1 MNSTTSPHIGIAAL
15 LAMTMALGPLAL
27 DTYLPAFPDIATH
40 LGVSV
45 HQVSL
50 TISLYVFVLAFG
62 QLSGGPL
69 SDHYGRQHIMLAGL
83 AVFTVASLLILQ
95 ASSLEEFLLLRALQA
110 FGGGW
115 AVVCVPALVRDR
127 LSGREAARF
136 FSLIG
141 LLMVAAPAL
150 APSIGSLL
158 LTQFGWLSIFLFI
171 GVYAAVVLVLLKI
184 TIFRSYERPVHQ
196 QPVSMLSRYRA
207 VISNRPAMRF
217 MATGAMA
224 FSIMML
230 FITHSSFIYQQ
241 HFGVGPG
248 LFAVLF
254 AANVGLMLVMNLL
267 NRKLLNYFAAQ
278 KILRW
283 ALTAQLA
290 AIGVLLV
297 ISFTPAPLAVFV
309 PSMVLSIGILG
320 AVSPNIQ
327 ACYMEYFPQHG
338 GTAAALMGAT
348 QFSVAGLIS
357 AASALLPESVSAVVL
372 AMAVCSMICVLLVS
386 TGKPQ
391 QEHQGATS

>member
-1 MNSTTSPHIGIAAL
+1 MNSTNSPHLGIAAL

-69 SDHYGRQHIMLAGL
+69 SDHYGRKRIMLAGL
-83 AVFTVASLLILQ
+83 AVFAVASLLILQ
-95 ASSLEEFLLLRALQA
+95 ATSLNEFLLLRALQA

-115 AVVCVPALVRDR
+115 AAVCVPALVRDR

-136 FSLIG
+136 FSTIG

-171 GVYAAVVLVLLKI
+171 GLYAALVLVLLQV
-184 TIFRSYERPVHQ
+184 TIFRAYERPVHH

-207 VISNRPAMRF
+207 VISNRPAMRY

-224 FSIMML
+224 FSVMLL
-230 FITHSSFIYQQ
+230 FITHSSFIYQH

-267 NRKLLNYFAAQ
+267 NRKLLNYFPPQ
-278 KILRW
+278 RILRW

-290 AIGVLLV
+290 AIGVLLA
-297 ISFTPAPLAVFV
+297 ISFTPAPLALFV
-309 PSMVLSIGILG
+309 PVMVLSIGVLG

-327 ACYMEYFPQHG
+327 ACYMEFFPQHG
-338 GTAAALMGAT
+338 GTAAAVIGAT
-348 QFSVAGLIS
+348 QFSVAGLLS
-357 AASALLPESVSAVVL
+357 AMSALLPESISAIVL
-372 AMAVCSMICVLLVS
+372 AMGICSAICVLLIS
-386 TGKPQ
+386 TDKT
-391 QEHQGATS
+391 HQGATS